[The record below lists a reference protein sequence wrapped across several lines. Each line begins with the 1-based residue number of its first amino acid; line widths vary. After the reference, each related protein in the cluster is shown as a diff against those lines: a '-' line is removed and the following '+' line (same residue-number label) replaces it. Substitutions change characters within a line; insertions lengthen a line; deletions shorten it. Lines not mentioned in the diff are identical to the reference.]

1 MNIGVTIHID
11 KEMQSAF
18 SNGIIQN
25 AIYLV
30 KVFRQLG
37 HNAYLLNNVDKEV
50 ISAPYQDKVVW
61 DVNEIPIYDWTDK
74 FRDTTI
80 LIFAGSVYTDSDIKI
95 FKSLHEDNRVIHYIA
110 GNKYVMEME
119 AVLFDLDSRKPSYSK
134 FVDELWV
141 LPHHWNTCGEYLRIL
156 YGLDKSKVKII
167 PFIWDPMF
175 IDKYCGNYNMQEDLP
190 LLERKI
196 PLYLKDK
203 HNANKNIAIFEP
215 NINVV
220 KWSMIPTMIVEDY
233 FNEDGEF
240 DKLVVF
246 GGIKQSKNTAWQ
258 KLMNN
263 LNIYKSNVVKINIQ
277 PRMGIV
283 SALAGFVDVVVAHQW
298 ENGLNYAYLD
308 ALYLNFP
315 LVHNSPYLK
324 DAGYYY
330 SEFNIEEGRV
340 QLENAM
346 NNHDQ
351 HIKEYNDRTEDV
363 LTRYTTYNEDMLD
376 LHNKLL
382 DNAIN
387 PDTHELSGKYN
398 WKTNT
403 YTPTIKRP
411 KL

>member
-11 KEMQSAF
+11 KENKGVF

-50 ISAPYQDKVVW
+50 ISAPYQDKVAW
-61 DVNEIPIYDWTDK
+61 DVEEIPIYDWVDK
-74 FRDTTI
+74 FKETTI
-80 LIFAGSVYTDSDIKI
+80 LIFVGSIYLDSDIKI
-95 FKSLHEDNRVIHYIA
+95 FKNLHEDNRVIHYIA
-110 GNKYVMEME
+110 GNKYVMDME
-119 AVLFDLDSRKPSYSK
+119 GALFDLDNRTPSYSK
-134 FVDELWV
+134 LVDELWV

-156 YGLDKSKVKII
+156 YGLDKSKVKEV
-167 PFIWDPMF
+167 PFVWDPMF
-175 IDKYCGNYNMQEDLP
+175 IDKYCGAFNMQEDKP

-203 HNANKNIAIFEP
+203 HNPHKNIAVFEP

-220 KWSMIPTMIVEDY
+220 KWSMVPTMIVEDY
-233 FNEDGEF
+233 FNNGGEF
-240 DKLVVF
+240 NKLVLF
-246 GGIKQSKNTAWQ
+246 GAKKQAKNSTWQ
-258 KLMNN
+258 RLVSY
-263 LNIYKSNVVKINIQ
+263 LNIFKSDEIKINIQ
-277 PRMGIV
+277 ERMGIV
-283 SALAGFVDVVVAHQW
+283 SALAGFTDIVVSHQW
-298 ENGLNYAYLD
+298 ENVLNYAYLD

-315 LVHNSPYLK
+315 LVHNSLYLK

-330 SEFNIEEGRV
+330 PGFNIEEGKI

-346 NNHDQ
+346 NKHDRY
-351 HIKEYNDRTEDV
+351 INDYNTRSENV
-363 LTRYTTYNEDMLD
+363 LTRYTVYNEAMLD

-387 PDTHELSGKYN
+387 PDTHKLSGNYN

-403 YTPTIKRP
+403 Y
-411 KL
+411 L

>member
-11 KEMQSAF
+11 KEMQGAF

-25 AIYLV
+25 AIYIV
-30 KVFRQLG
+30 KVFKQLG
-37 HNAYLLNNVDKEV
+37 HNAYLLNNVDKEI

-61 DVNEIPIYDWTDK
+61 DVEEIPIYDWVDK
-74 FRDTTI
+74 FRDTNV
-80 LIFAGSVYTDSDIKI
+80 LIFVGSVYTDGDIKI
-95 FKSLHEDNRVIHYIA
+95 FKSLNKDNRVIHYIA
-110 GNKYVMEME
+110 GNKYVIDME
-119 AVLFDLDSRKPSYSK
+119 AALFDLDERKPKYSK

-141 LPHHWNTCGEYLRIL
+141 LPHHWNTNSEYLRIL

-175 IDKYCGNYNMQEDLP
+175 IDKYCGAFNMQEDKPLP
-190 LLERKI
+190 ERKI

-203 HNANKNIAIFEP
+203 HNSHKNIAVFEP

-220 KWSMIPTMIVEDY
+220 KWSMVPTMIVEDY
-233 FNEDGEF
+233 FKEGNEF
-240 DKLVVF
+240 NKLVLF
-246 GGIKQSKNTAWQ
+246 GAKKQSRNKAWI
-258 KLMNN
+258 KLMAH
-263 LNIYKSNVVKINIQ
+263 LDIFKADPIKINIQ
-277 PRMGIV
+277 ERMGIV
-283 SALAGFVDVVVAHQW
+283 SALAGFADVVVAHQW

-330 SEFNIEEGRV
+330 PDFNIEEGKL
-340 QLENAM
+340 QLKNAM
-346 NNHDQ
+346 DQ
-351 HIKEYNDRTEDV
+351 HDRYIKDYNDKTEDA
-363 LTRYTTYNEDMLD
+363 LTRYTVYNEEMLD

-387 PDTHELSGKYN
+387 PDTHNLSGKYN

-403 YTPTIKRP
+403 Y
-411 KL
+411 L